1 MNTPIR
7 KRLALLLPAALLLSG
22 CYAAPAAESTRQE
35 GTLQESTSP
44 ESVQPSQLPAAEA
57 GITTYPVPEENLLV
71 TLDMADS
78 PSTGGF
84 WQWDMRLHPYIEAY
98 DPVTHT
104 AYVPCYQSGCR
115 HNDSTCSACFGN
127 LSALAEYRDSLYAL
141 VTQDGEAAMSL
152 ISRPLSGGALRVLAS
167 WEPENE
173 GEEYRCA
180 LRCISFG
187 KAYLTVARVAYIPED
202 GQLTQDEQENRLVS
216 VDLQTGEETT
226 ILEHAENYDLYGVWG
241 DLAVLQVQEAAEGAP
256 DFSDWAAQQ
265 PEEASWDEYERL
277 YLSYRILSRDLKTGE
292 ERTIVDGASEQ
303 FVWSADPHMSWG
315 KYAVYQVGR
324 SVYVYDM
331 ETQESKKLFTH
342 EQERKFYNYLL
353 LDGHAIVLCGT
364 GEVCYA
370 WAVDLADGSVVELD
384 TLGGNVMP
392 FSAHYECNGY
402 FVGLLHDSN
411 NADQYCISKEDYY
424 RSNYDGAFH

>member
-1 MNTPIR
+1 MNTSIG
-7 KRLALLLPAALLLSG
+7 KRLALLLSGVLLLTG
-22 CYAAPAAESTRQE
+22 CYAAPAAESVRQ
-35 GTLQESTSP
+35 GSTPP
-44 ESVQPSQLPAAEA
+44 ESVQPTQPPAAETA
-57 GITTYPVPEENLLV
+57 ITTYPVPEENLLV
-71 TLDMADS
+71 SINMADS

-84 WQWDMRLHPYIEAY
+84 WQWDMMLHPYIEAY
-98 DPVTHT
+98 DPVTRT

-141 VTQDGEAAMSL
+141 VQRDGESAASL
-152 ISRPLSGGALRVLAS
+152 VSRPLSGGALRVLAS

-187 KAYLTVARVAYIPED
+187 KAYLTVTRAAYLPED
-202 GQLTQDEQENRLVS
+202 GQLTRDEQENRLVS
-216 VDLQTGEETT
+216 VDLQTGEEAT
-226 ILEHAENYDLYGVWG
+226 ILEHAENYDLCGVWG
-241 DLAVLQVQEAAEGAP
+241 DCAVFQVQETAEGAP
-256 DFSDWAAQQ
+256 DFADWAAQQ

-277 YLSYRILSRDLKTGE
+277 YIRYRILSRDLRTGVE
-292 ERTIVDGASEQ
+292 TTIVDGSEP
-303 FVWSADPHMSWG
+303 FVWSADPHRSWG

-331 ETQESKKLFTH
+331 ETQETKKLFTH

-364 GEVCYA
+364 ENACNA
-370 WAVDLADGSVVELD
+370 WAVDLADGSVIELD
-384 TLGGNVMP
+384 TRGENAMP
-392 FSAHYECNGY
+392 FSAHYECDGY
-402 FVGLLHDSN
+402 FAGLLSN
-411 NADQYCISKEDYY
+411 SPGNYELCHISKEDFY
-424 RSNYDGAFH
+424 RSNYDGAFR